1 MPAVTPPNEIT
12 GRCIFAPAR
21 VVNELIRCVRWLMRE
36 AIVGVGPGLEA
47 KAFPKGRAVCFAQ
60 TPFTPEGYTGSMK
73 VVEGDT
79 FSINGTTGALD
90 FKFRLLT
97 WEDGLLIT
105 KGDQVADSVEAASV
119 DVVVSSTY
127 TAGTGVF
134 KNEHATVK
142 YLGKSTAGS
151 DENVFT
157 AAVCPP

>member
-1 MPAVTPPNEIT
+1 
-12 GRCIFAPAR
+12 
-21 VVNELIRCVRWLMRE
+21 
-36 AIVGVGPGLEA
+36 
-47 KAFPKGRAVCFAQ
+47 
-60 TPFTPEGYTGSMK
+60 MK

-105 KGDQVADSVEAASV
+105 KGDQVADSVAATNITV
-119 DVVVSSTY
+119 DTLAIDGEDSALVRTRKTAKVLGILGTGADTDLLTLQTTDTVYGSTY

-134 KNEHATVK
+134 KNEHRNLRYYGLAT
-142 YLGKSTAGS
+142 TAGS

-157 AAVCPP
+157 AAACPP